1 MQENGLFFQEAA
13 YQLAESFWKKAPT
26 KEIKAIDEKSFSSLL
41 GTDFHDLGISFY
53 ESPFQKEKLPL
64 LLLEK
69 IDMKK
74 GTEKILV
81 YKLEKNSFELFKE
94 KNKEL
99 AQLLLMQGRILYTK
113 QLCVGEAE
121 LPIFRIKNI

>member
-13 YQLAESFWKKAPT
+13 YQWAESFWKKAPT
-26 KEIKAIDEKSFSSLL
+26 ENIERIDEESFSSLL
-41 GTDFHDLGISFY
+41 KTNFRDLGISFY
-53 ESPFQKEKLPL
+53 ESPFQTKKLPL

-81 YKLEKNSFELFKE
+81 YRIEKNSFELFKE

-121 LPIFRIKNI
+121 LPVFRINI

>member
-13 YQLAESFWKKAPT
+13 YQWAESFWKKAPT

-41 GTDFHDLGISFY
+41 ETDFRDLGISFY
-53 ESPFQKEKLPL
+53 ESPFQKEKSPL

-121 LPIFRIKNI
+121 LPVFRINI

>member
-13 YQLAESFWKKAPT
+13 YQWAELFWEKAPT
-26 KEIKAIDEKSFSSLL
+26 KEVKTIDEESFSSLL
-41 GTDFHDLGISFY
+41 EMDFRDLGISFY
-53 ESPFQKEKLPL
+53 ESPFQKEKFPL

-69 IDMKK
+69 INMKK

-81 YKLEKNSFELFKE
+81 YKLEKNSFKQFKE
-94 KNKEL
+94 NNKEM

-113 QLCVGEAE
+113 QLSIGEAE
-121 LPIFRIKNI
+121 LPVFRINI